1 MAAHPVSG
9 PLPVSTADS
18 EQAFW
23 VTGPGTGALRPE
35 ALAEPGP
42 DAVRVRTQFSAISR
56 GTESLVFHGRVPES
70 QYQAMRAPFQ
80 AGEFPWPVKYGYI
93 SVGTVEAGGA
103 AHGLDGQRVF
113 CLYPHQSA
121 YTVPAAAVVPIPDAV
136 PSRRA
141 VLAANME
148 TAINAVWDLQP
159 GPGDRLAVI
168 GAGVVGL
175 LVAGL
180 LRAMPGA
187 EVTLI
192 DPNPAREPVAAA
204 LGLSLCTPE
213 AARGNPELQG
223 LDGVVHAS
231 GNPAGLAQALD
242 LAGVEAR
249 VVEMSWYGDQPV
261 PAPLGE
267 AFHSRRLTLR
277 SSQVGRIP
285 PERAARWDYRRRLA
299 LALSLLADPALDAL
313 ITGEDAFA
321 NLPAAMARVTGPEAA
336 RTLCHRVRY

>member
-1 MAAHPVSG
+1 MPPVNT
-9 PLPVSTADS
+9 PAP

-23 VTGPGTGALRPE
+23 VVGPGTGELRPE
-35 ALAEPGP
+35 ALAEPAPGE
-42 DAVRVRTQFSAISR
+42 VRVRTQFSAISR
-56 GTESLVFHGRVPES
+56 GTESLIFHGRVPAS

-93 SVGTVEAGGA
+93 SVGMVEAGGE
-103 AHGLDGQRVF
+103 GDVPLGQRVF

-121 YTVPAAAVVPIPDAV
+121 YVVPAAAVVPIPDAV
-136 PSRRA
+136 PAERA

-148 TAINAVWDLQP
+148 TAINAVWDGQP
-159 GPGDRLAVI
+159 GPGDRMAVI

-175 LVAGL
+175 LVAWL
-180 LRAMPGA
+180 LRAIPGT

-192 DPNPAREPVAAA
+192 DPNPQREAVAAR
-204 LGLSLCTPE
+204 LGLSLCTPD
-213 AARGNPELQG
+213 AAQANPDLQG

-231 GNPAGLAQALD
+231 GNPAGLEQALA
-242 LAGVEAR
+242 LAGVEVR

-313 ITGEDAFA
+313 ISGEDAFA
-321 NLPAAMARVTGPEAA
+321 DLPTAMQRVSGPEAA
-336 RTLCHRVRY
+336 RTLCHRIRY

>member
-1 MAAHPVSG
+1 MPGAFPVNA
-9 PLPVSTADS
+9 PAS

-23 VTGPGTGALRPE
+23 VTGPGAGELRPE
-35 ALAEPGP
+35 VLAEPGP
-42 DAVRVRTQFSAISR
+42 GEVRVRTQFSAISR

-80 AGEFPWPVKYGYI
+80 AGDFPWPVKYGYI
-93 SVGTVEAGGA
+93 SVGMVEAGGA
-103 AHGLDGQRVF
+103 AEGLVGRRIF
-113 CLYPHQSA
+113 CLHPHQSA
-121 YTVPAAAVVPIPDAV
+121 FVVPAAAVVPIPDAV
-136 PSRRA
+136 PSERA

-175 LVAGL
+175 LTAWL
-180 LRAMPGA
+180 LRSIPGT
-187 EVTLI
+187 EVVLI
-192 DPNPAREPVAAA
+192 DPNPQREPVATA
-204 LGLSLCTPE
+204 LGLAIRTPE
-213 AARGNPELQG
+213 AARENPGLQG
-223 LDGVVHAS
+223 LDAVVHAS
-231 GNPAGLAQALD
+231 GNPAGLEQALA

-285 PERAARWDYRRRLA
+285 PERAARWDYHRRLV
-299 LALSLLADPALDAL
+299 LALSLLDDPALDAL

-321 NLPAAMARVTGPEAA
+321 DLPAVMARVAGPEAA
-336 RTLCHRVRY
+336 RTLCHRIHY

>member
-1 MAAHPVSG
+1 MNAPPCG
-9 PLPVSTADS
+9 
-18 EQAFW
+18 EAFW
-23 VTGPGTGALRPE
+23 VTGPGAGELRPE
-35 ALAEPGP
+35 TLAAPGP
-42 DAVRVRTQFSAISR
+42 DEVRVRTQFSAISR
-56 GTESLVFHGRVPES
+56 GTEALVFHGRVPES

-80 AGEFPWPVKYGYI
+80 GGEFPWPVKYGYI
-93 SVGTVEAGGA
+93 SVGTVEAGGEA
-103 AHGLDGQRVF
+103 QGLSGRRVF
-113 CLYPHQSA
+113 CLHPHQSA
-121 YTVPAAAVVPIPDAV
+121 YVVPATAVVPIPDAV
-136 PSRRA
+136 PSGRA

-159 GPGDRLAVI
+159 GPGDCIAVI

-175 LVAGL
+175 LVARL
-180 LRAMPGA
+180 LRAIPGS
-187 EVTLI
+187 EITVI

-204 LGLSLCTPE
+204 LGLSVCTPE
-213 AARGNPELQG
+213 AARTNPALQG
-223 LDGVVHAS
+223 LDAVVHAS
-231 GNPAGLAQALD
+231 GSPAGLEQALA

-249 VVEMSWYGDQPV
+249 IVEMSWYGDQPV

-299 LALSLLADPALDAL
+299 LALCLLEDPALEAL

-321 NLPAAMARVTGPEAA
+321 DLPAAMARVTGPDAA
-336 RTLCHRVRY
+336 RTLCHRIRY

>member
-1 MAAHPVSG
+1 MPPVNT
-9 PLPVSTADS
+9 PAP

-23 VTGPGTGALRPE
+23 VVRPGTGELRPE
-35 ALAEPGP
+35 ALAEPVSGE
-42 DAVRVRTQFSAISR
+42 VRVRTQFSAISR
-56 GTESLVFHGRVPES
+56 GTESLVFHGRVPAS

-80 AGEFPWPVKYGYI
+80 AGEFPGPVKYGYI
-93 SVGTVEAGGA
+93 SVGTVEAVGEGDA
-103 AHGLDGQRVF
+103 PLGQRVF

-121 YTVPAAAVVPIPDAV
+121 YVVPADAVVPIPDAV
-136 PSRRA
+136 PAERA

-148 TAINAVWDLQP
+148 TAINAVWDAHS
-159 GPGDRLAVI
+159 GPGDRIAVI

-175 LVAGL
+175 LVAWL
-180 LRAMPGA
+180 LRAIPGT

-192 DPNPAREPVAAA
+192 DPNPQREDVAAR
-204 LGLSLCTPE
+204 LGLSLCTPD
-213 AARGNPELQG
+213 AAQANSDLQG

-231 GNPAGLAQALD
+231 GNPAGLEQALA

-299 LALSLLADPALDAL
+299 LALSLLTDPALDAL
-313 ITGEDAFA
+313 ISGEDAFA
-321 NLPAAMARVTGPEAA
+321 DLPTAMQRVSGPEAE
-336 RTLCHRVRY
+336 RTLCHRIRY

>member
-1 MAAHPVSG
+1 MNTPAP
-9 PLPVSTADS
+9 

-23 VTGPGTGALRPE
+23 VVGPGTGELRPE
-35 ALAEPGP
+35 ALAEPVSGE
-42 DAVRVRTQFSAISR
+42 VRVRTQFSAISR
-56 GTESLVFHGRVPES
+56 GTESLVFHGRVPAS
-70 QYQAMRAPFQ
+70 QHQAMRAPFQ
-80 AGEFPWPVKYGYI
+80 AGEFPGPVKYGYI
-93 SVGTVEAGGA
+93 SVGTVEAGGEGDA
-103 AHGLDGQRVF
+103 LLGQRVF

-121 YTVPAAAVVPIPDAV
+121 YVVPADAVVPIPDTV
-136 PSRRA
+136 PAERA

-148 TAINAVWDLQP
+148 TAINAVWDAHP
-159 GPGDRLAVI
+159 GPGDRIAVI

-175 LVAGL
+175 LVAWL
-180 LRAMPGA
+180 LRAIPGT

-192 DPNPAREPVAAA
+192 DPNPQREAVAAR
-204 LGLSLCTPE
+204 LGLSLCTPD
-213 AARGNPELQG
+213 AAQANPDFQG

-231 GNPAGLAQALD
+231 GNPAGLEQALA

-299 LALSLLADPALDAL
+299 LALSLLTDPALDAL
-313 ITGEDAFA
+313 ISGEDAFA
-321 NLPAAMARVTGPEAA
+321 DLPTAMQRVSGPEAE
-336 RTLCHRVRY
+336 RTLCHRIRY